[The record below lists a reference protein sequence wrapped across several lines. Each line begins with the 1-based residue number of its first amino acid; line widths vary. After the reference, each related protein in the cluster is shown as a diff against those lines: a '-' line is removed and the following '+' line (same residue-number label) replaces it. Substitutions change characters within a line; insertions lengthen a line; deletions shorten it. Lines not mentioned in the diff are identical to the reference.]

1 MSPSSPAR
9 PWFSR
14 VARAAVAAVV
24 TLLGLDLVWLGV
36 VAKGLYDEALGPLR
50 RDDVFWPAALAFYA
64 LYVGAV
70 LAHAA
75 LPSRTAGEALRRGAG
90 LGLVAYGTYEL
101 TNWAVLRSWPS
112 VLVPIDLGWG
122 VVLTAVVATAAWKAA
137 GPRALEGAP

>member
-1 MSPSSPAR
+1 MSPPSPPRSSL
-9 PWFSR
+9 SR
-14 VARAAVAAVV
+14 VARAVVAAVV

-101 TNWAVLRSWPS
+101 TNWAVLRGWPA
-112 VLVPIDLGWG
+112 VLVPVDLGWG
-122 VVLTAVVATAAWKAA
+122 VVLTALVSLAAWKAA
-137 GPRALEGAP
+137 GPLATEGRP